1 MGFCQI
7 FKVELILK
15 ALRNFG
21 KSAYLHGKNLAKNE
35 EIPCLNCLWQIFW
48 TEKRISGTGSVIIYL
63 PMYAFTSRLLSL
75 TVSEKYFF
83 AFKKQYWYFY
93 WFFFGSMQEKKVH
106 LLSAF
111 LEWFSIFNYSPLLPI
126 SELVLD
132 KKFHQNAALCI
143 HLWKRIKSHEMKI
156 RKSNRALTGKNFSSS
171 LNPEILRKG

>member
-35 EIPCLNCLWQIFW
+35 EMPCLNCLWQIFW

-93 WFFFGSMQEKKVH
+93 WFFFGSMQEKKFICFRHFWNDSQFLTIVH
-106 LLSAF
+106 SSQFQSL
-111 LEWFSIFNYSPLLPI
+111 Y
-126 SELVLD
+126 
-132 KKFHQNAALCI
+132 
-143 HLWKRIKSHEMKI
+143 
-156 RKSNRALTGKNFSSS
+156 LTKNFIKM
-171 LNPEILRKG
+171 LPYAFIYEKE

>member
-1 MGFCQI
+1 MA
-7 FKVELILK
+7 K
-15 ALRNFG
+15 FG
-21 KSAYLHGKNLAKNE
+21 KKWRNALFELPVTNFLDWKKDFWYWFSHY
-35 EIPCLNCLWQIFW
+35 IPPYVC
-48 TEKRISGTGSVIIYL
+48 IYL
-63 PMYAFTSRLLSL
+63 KTAQSHSERKILFRFQKTILIFLLIFFWKYAR
-75 TVSEKYFF
+75 
-83 AFKKQYWYFY
+83 KKI
-93 WFFFGSMQEKKVH
+93 H